1 MPASWGVSINFPRCF
16 GVRGVTLV
24 FIHDSHYVNKKRFQF
39 LFQDWAL
46 ISTRK
51 RRGDL
56 YGGRKKATAAGP
68 GAGPQS
74 QQKKGQNLKLN
85 WDDSKMQT
93 TYTNVVNASS
103 TREEVS
109 IFFGTNQTWNVPQ
122 DNEVTIQLSDRMV
135 LNPFAAKRLLVL
147 LNKIIS
153 EYEERFGRLPL
164 DGETK

>member
-1 MPASWGVSINFPRCF
+1 MAEEKKVASP
-16 GVRGVTLV
+16 
-24 FIHDSHYVNKKRFQF
+24 
-39 LFQDWAL
+39 
-46 ISTRK
+46 
-51 RRGDL
+51 
-56 YGGRKKATAAGP
+56 GGT
-68 GAGPQS
+68 GPQAA
-74 QQKKGQNLKLN
+74 QKKGSQSLKLN

-93 TYTNVVNASS
+93 TYANVVNASS

-164 DGETK
+164 DGETR